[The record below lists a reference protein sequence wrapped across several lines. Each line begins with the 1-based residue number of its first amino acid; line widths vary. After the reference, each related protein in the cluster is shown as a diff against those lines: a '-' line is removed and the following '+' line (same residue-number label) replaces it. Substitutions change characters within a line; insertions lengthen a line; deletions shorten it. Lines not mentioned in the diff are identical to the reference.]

1 MEDHFQTLNDLAL
14 FSAYRVVIP
23 QFQLYSQLKKKN
35 KKSGNSAS
43 HNDRFIQS
51 RLGTLVSLVL
61 IQTLRNL
68 RQGPIK

>member
-23 QFQLYSQLKKKN
+23 QFQLYSQLKKK
-35 KKSGNSAS
+35 KKKKYGNTAT

-51 RLGTLVSLVL
+51 RLGTLVSWY
-61 IQTLRNL
+61 
-68 RQGPIK
+68 

>member
-23 QFQLYSQLKKKN
+23 QFQLYSQLKKKKKKK
-35 KKSGNSAS
+35 KKSGNSAT

-51 RLGTLVSLVL
+51 RLGTLVSWY
-61 IQTLRNL
+61 
-68 RQGPIK
+68 